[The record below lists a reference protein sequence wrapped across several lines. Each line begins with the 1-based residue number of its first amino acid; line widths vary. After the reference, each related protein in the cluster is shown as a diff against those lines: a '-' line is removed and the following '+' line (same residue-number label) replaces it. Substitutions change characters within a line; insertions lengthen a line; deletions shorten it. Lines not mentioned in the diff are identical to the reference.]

1 MCAGKGVVGS
11 AKDRWESSLRS
22 PVLAS
27 VWISALMA
35 NDSVDEKVCVAA
47 LSLSEADRFES
58 AGLKQSWNVLD
69 DPHCY
74 WQREGYL
81 HK

>member
-1 MCAGKGVVGS
+1 MLKTGERVVS
-11 AKDRWESSLRS
+11 A
-22 PVLAS
+22 VLCVGS

-58 AGLKQSWNVLD
+58 AGLKQS
-69 DPHCY
+69 
-74 WQREGYL
+74 
-81 HK
+81 